1 VEREVD
7 PPGGAAMT
15 ATVLL
20 LALAVLVAPGPVVA
34 RSRLAA
40 VLGHRSSGGIR
51 VPKEKVL
58 PYVAAVSVGLLV
70 TVVAGWLLA
79 VPVSVAAWF
88 GVRRVL
94 RPSAVPEDPLRLAA
108 GWDLLAACLRAG
120 MPVPTAVRVVAER
133 MPGGVALRTTADLL
147 ALGADPVEAWRPVAE
162 VPRTA
167 ALARSARRAARSG
180 TELAAVASALAE
192 DVRLEASDASEAR
205 AQRAGVL
212 VAGPLGLC
220 FLPAFLCLGI
230 APVIAGLVGRLGLTR

>member
-1 VEREVD
+1 VI
-7 PPGGAAMT
+7 T
-15 ATVLL
+15 AVLL
-20 LALAVLVAPGPVVA
+20 MALAVLVAPGPVVA

-40 VLGHRSSGGIR
+40 VLGRGAPARIR
-51 VPKEKVL
+51 VPREKVL
-58 PYVAAVSVGLLV
+58 PYVAAVPVGLLV
-70 TVVAGWLLA
+70 TVVGGWSLA
-79 VPVSVAAWF
+79 LPVSVAAWF
-88 GVRRVL
+88 GARRVL
-94 RPSAVPEDPLRLAA
+94 RPRVALDDPLRLAA

-120 MPVPTAVRVVAER
+120 MPVPTAVRVVADR
-133 MPGGVALRTTADLL
+133 MPGGTALRTTADLL
-147 ALGADPVEAWRPVAE
+147 ALGADPTVAWRPVAD

-180 TELAAVASALAE
+180 TELAAVASDLAE
-192 DVRLEASDASEAR
+192 EVRQEANDASEAR

>member
-1 VEREVD
+1 
-7 PPGGAAMT
+7 MT
-15 ATVLL
+15 TAVLL
-20 LALAVLVAPGPVVA
+20 LALAVLAAPGPRVA

-40 VLGHRSSGGIR
+40 VRGTPVRVR
-51 VPKEKVL
+51 VPKGRLL
-58 PYVAAVSVGLLV
+58 PFVAAVPVGLLV
-70 TVVAGWLLA
+70 TVVVGWLVA

-88 GVRRVL
+88 GARRVL
-94 RPSAVPEDPLRLAA
+94 RAPVVAEDPLRVAA
-108 GWDLLAACLRAG
+108 GWDLLGACLRAG

-133 MPGGVALRTTADLL
+133 MPGGAALRATADLL

-162 VPRTA
+162 APRTA

-192 DVRLEASDASEAR
+192 EVRQEAGDASEAR

-230 APVIAGLVGRLGLTR
+230 APVIAGLVGRLGLTP